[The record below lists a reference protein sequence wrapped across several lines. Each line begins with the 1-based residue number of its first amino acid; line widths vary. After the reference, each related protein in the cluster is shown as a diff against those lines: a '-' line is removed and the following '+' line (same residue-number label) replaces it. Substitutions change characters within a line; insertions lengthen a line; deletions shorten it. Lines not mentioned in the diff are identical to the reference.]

1 MVFYIYFFLISFYI
15 AQINQLDVQNFTKN
29 SFNNTINKINFQE
42 ANITYKNQSKRNLEE
57 EYEPIR
63 IFIETK
69 QLEADIYGENDEG
82 NIEKIIPYLKEGI
95 NRAINIISNIIK
107 VKRLKNGVDIS
118 EIDDI
123 AYMKLGFSVIRNES
137 LFTGKNDYDL
147 IILSKKLSL
156 TALDKF
162 AKPNVVKNNADGR
175 PIFGT
180 ISFNILYGFHE
191 DDSIKTEIY
200 TSIFLH
206 EIIHILGFMKKQFQY
221 FPNNKNIF
229 IEKTIQRPPNIIK
242 KQIIYK
248 SQRILELA
256 KGYFGNNIDIE
267 GLEIGNTTDNEGL
280 EYSHWEGRLLLGD
293 IMTSNFYFQ
302 EHVISDFTLAL
313 LEDTG
318 WYKINKYTGGLMRF
332 GKNKGKSFFED
343 DCLQKVGDKITPRF
357 SNEFCSQSYGTC
369 SSGRLSKG
377 ICNTTI
383 NYAIFEE
390 YKRNGISNSLNG
402 EEFIDFCPVSKSIIN
417 VGKHVIS
424 NCNFNNEKYYSLLF
438 KNTNFESN
446 SISNQFLEK
455 YGDSS
460 FCALSSVLART
471 DNNILYNGLV
481 RPTCYSMICS
491 EKSLTIELNSNEF
504 ENEFIVCPREGGMIK
519 IGIGNNPEYTNFRGY
534 LFCPDFNLICTTDK
548 DKICNNINDCINK
561 KSEYKTPIYNY
572 EIKNV
577 PNSITDDIRN
587 NTQLDK
593 LAPIEG
599 YELSNDVSSTCPV
612 NCSQCISNRRCV
624 LCRKFTNTEPQAY
637 YIGEKDDSS
646 SYINCTEYKPKNGYY
661 NTTKK
666 GHIHFFRCIE
676 NCDACVD
683 QYYCQRCFPEY
694 KLSTDKKKCVE
705 RIPHCIKYDESSS
718 FIDEETNNG
727 GIGYKECKQC
737 DTTNYY
743 FCENMDK
750 TSCNLVS
757 YYTPKTYY
765 NMEDRPYSCI
775 QKCSIK
781 FPHCIECIRDSC
793 KICEPQYIVSSN
805 GNCVDRIPHCLE
817 YDNSVVIYDDKNNG
831 GGESY
836 PNCKRC
842 DNANKFYCLDSDK
855 TICQYVENYDEE
867 KYFKLEDNVE
877 YSCIRNCSTEFPYCL
892 KCTKENCYEC
902 IIQMSKNG
910 SCFPPISNCL
920 EYEKHGEDNNEYLD
934 CKECDQNNSYYCI
947 NNDRSNCEFVKNLD
961 NFYKIDDEEFSCLTK
976 CEETFPECI
985 KCNRS
990 YCFECSENYVVS
1002 NKNKTKCL
1010 PYIKPPDD
1018 DVCTVFVHDNET
1030 NYKNIKEVEFEDYID
1045 NYFINTLPYTNY
1057 VDHYIYNNYTVT
1069 MFINSECT
1077 EDLLNKGYFKID
1089 SKELYEEMYKM
1100 AEIESNELLFSIFIT
1115 YNHQNHYRFYN
1126 IYTQYLNEDEICP
1139 NCKEIPF
1146 TVSYK
1151 YISIIKDI
1159 FGPSISSVIESEKLD
1174 IFSKDSDIFTDSCKN
1189 VTIEGI
1195 DMPLNERIFYLYLN
1209 DYTTQ
1214 IACNGLNCEI
1224 EEIRSEESIS
1234 ICKCKMANKLEDIF
1248 EPILEFDNYKDE
1260 NNISSSSNFDSFK
1273 VIKCAKNGFNKKNIL
1288 KNAGF
1293 FITLIAIVSI
1303 IACFIVYCI
1312 CSKTIVLPKGGNPP
1326 KKIKHR
1332 ILLFSDWNKYEF
1344 NKSTDSNSIIDN
1356 DLVQSRDEDDGNI
1369 IEEDLTFSHKYDNSS
1384 SFSIDT
1390 EIGIKRN
1397 ISNIKN
1403 ALSEKKS
1410 QKILVLLSNKK
1421 KGKKRG
1427 DKKSDLSSQE
1437 HEFIPTDND
1446 DGIKRKKNASFC
1458 KIYWYVLSLKQ
1469 HIINFFS
1476 NIKCCKITE
1485 SYIPLPIRF
1494 IRSIFM
1500 IILSFLLNILFL
1512 NQNYFSK
1519 KFKYFNEKYKL
1530 ITIKTDEYTLESY
1543 EIANIPSSELS
1554 AYAFQHTIINAII
1567 VFLVLLI
1574 VQFILGIIFF
1584 SLRNSVSEVIKK
1596 NDLNGIKNLITKT
1609 KIKYIIFFILSLV
1622 LLILFLFTFVGFGG
1636 AYGGASIDYIVPGL
1650 FAILFLEI
1658 FPFIWS
1664 LIIAIFRY
1672 IGIKN
1677 GHKFCYDF
1685 SQFFLF

>member
-1 MVFYIYFFLISFYI
+1 MVFYLYLILIHFYI
-15 AQINQLDVQNFTKN
+15 VQNKQLNKNNITKN
-29 SFNNTINKINFQE
+29 IFNYTNETYKINFQKE
-42 ANITYKNQSKRNLEE
+42 KIINKNQSKRNLEE
-57 EYEPIR
+57 YEPIR
-63 IFIETK
+63 IFIDTK
-69 QLEADIYGENDEG
+69 YIEAQIKSENM
-82 NIEKIIPYLKEGI
+82 KYIIPYMKEGI
-95 NRAINIISNIIK
+95 NRAIEIISNIIK
-107 VKRLKNGVDIS
+107 VKRLENGVDIS
-118 EIDDI
+118 DIDENYYENVLDLS
-123 AYMKLGFSVIRNES
+123 YESRNQS
-137 LFTGKNDYDL
+137 LFNGNNNYDL
-147 IILSKKLSL
+147 IIFTKKVYQLESK
-156 TALDKF
+156 DNIF
-162 AKPNVVKNNADGR
+162 GWPNIIRTKNGR
-175 PIFGT
+175 PTVGMIT
-180 ISFNILYGFHE
+180 FNIVYA
-191 DDSIKTEIY
+191 SKTDNSTLPDIY
-200 TSIFLH
+200 TAVFLH
-206 EIIHILGFMKKQFQY
+206 QIIHILGFMENIFKQF
-221 FPNNKNIF
+221 PNYNNIF
-229 IEKTIQRPPNIIK
+229 LERDIQRFGNVKKRQLIVKSPKIIK
-242 KQIIYK
+242 
-248 SQRILELA
+248 LA
-256 KGYFGNNIDIE
+256 KEYFGYNDIE
-267 GLEIGNTTDNEGL
+267 GLELEKENDIENIG
-280 EYSHWEGRLLLGD
+280 YSHWEGRTLLGD
-293 IMTSNFYFQ
+293 IMTSNIYFQ
-302 EHVISDFTLAL
+302 DIVISDFTLAL
-313 LEDTG
+313 LEETG
-318 WYKINKYTGGLMRF
+318 WYKIDKYTGGLMRF
-332 GKNKGKSFFED
+332 GKNKGKSFLEQ
-343 DCLQKVGDKITPRF
+343 DCLKIDNNIIKSNF
-357 SNEFCSQSYGTC
+357 NNEFCSQPYGSC

-377 ICNTTI
+377 ICNTTM
-383 NYAIFEE
+383 NYRISEG
-390 YKRNGISNSLNG
+390 YGRNGISDSFNG
-402 EEFIDFCPVSKSIIN
+402 EKYIDFCPVSSSIIYN
-417 VGKHVIS
+417 EQIIIS
-424 NCNFNNEKYYSLLF
+424 KCNSENKNYFSLLLK
-438 KNTNFESN
+438 KNNIDYDTLSN
-446 SISNQFLEK
+446 KFLEK
-455 YGDSS
+455 YGESS
-460 FCALSSVLART
+460 FCVLSSVLEKS
-471 DNNILYNGLV
+471 DNNEIYRGLV
-481 RPTCYSMICS
+481 RPTCYSMTCS
-491 EKSLTIELNSNEF
+491 QKSLTIELNNNEY
-504 ENEFIVCPREGGMIK
+504 IVCPREGGLIK
-519 IGIGNNPEYTNFRGY
+519 IGRDDDSSYTQYKGY
-534 LFCPDFNLICTTDK
+534 IFCPDYNLICTGTGDK
-548 DKICNNINDCINK
+548 LCNNIIDCTK
-561 KSEYKTPIYNY
+561 EQSEYKTPTYNY
-572 EIKNV
+572 EINNI
-577 PNSITDDIRN
+577 PNAITDDIKN
-587 NTQLDK
+587 DTQLDK
-593 LAPIEG
+593 LIKIEG
-599 YELSNDVSSTCPV
+599 YELSNDAKAICPV
-612 NCSQCISNRRCV
+612 NCRQCISYKRCI
-624 LCRKFTNTEPQAY
+624 LCRNFRNNEPHAY
-637 YIGEKDDSS
+637 YIGEKDDGRSHINCS
-646 SYINCTEYKPKNGYY
+646 EVEPKGGYYKTTKYIN
-661 NTTKK
+661 
-666 GHIHFFRCIE
+666 HIHFFRCVE
-676 NCDACVD
+676 NCDVCTNAEKCH
-683 QYYCQRCFPEY
+683 QCLPEY
-694 KLSTDKKKCVE
+694 KLNDNELCIDRIDQCIEYNKSTSFV
-705 RIPHCIKYDESSS
+705 DEL
-718 FIDEETNNG
+718 TNNG
-727 GIGYKECKQC
+727 GKGYSECLQC
-737 DTTNYY
+737 NTKDKY

-750 TSCNLVS
+750 KSCKSIPNYTS
-757 YYTPKTYY
+757 KTYY
-765 NMEDRPYSCI
+765 NMEDRPYSCV

-781 FPHCIECIRDSC
+781 FPHCIECTRDSC

-867 KYFKLEDNVE
+867 KYFKLEDNIE
-877 YSCIRNCSTEFPYCL
+877 YSCIRNCSSEFPYCL

-947 NNDRSNCEFVKNLD
+947 NNDRNYCEFVENIE
-961 NFYKIDDEEFSCLTK
+961 NFYKIDDEEFSCLGQ

-1100 AEIESNELLFSIFIT
+1100 AEIESNELLFSNFIT
-1115 YNHQNHYRFYN
+1115 YNHQNQYRFYN

-1139 NCKEIPF
+1139 TCKEIPF
-1146 TVSYK
+1146 TVTYK

-1234 ICKCKMANKLEDIF
+1234 ICKCKMVNKLEDIF

-1293 FITLIAIVSI
+1293 FITLIAIILI

-1397 ISNIKN
+1397 ISNKKN

-1677 GHKFCYDF
+1677 EHKFCYDF